1 MNETM
6 LIEQPKDEFRLMIY
20 EIIKEFVKKPDA
32 ELQIEMRNGATRYLH
47 SKDKIAFDLKLSYVK
62 IKSIVQRN
70 HFKRTKGETGSP
82 SKLDFEYVPA
92 ENIQV
97 IRLDDIVSVTLVNKL
112 EELEDE

>member
-1 MNETM
+1 M
-6 LIEQPKDEFRLMIY
+6 LTEQPKEEFRLMVI
-20 EIIKEFVKKPDA
+20 EIIREFVKKHDA
-32 ELQIEMRNGATRYLH
+32 ELRIEMRNGDTIYLY
-47 SKDKIAFDLKLSYVK
+47 SKDKCELDLAPAYIK
-62 IKSIVQRN
+62 IRTIVQRA

-82 SKLDFEYVPA
+82 SELDFEYVPA

>member
-32 ELQIEMRNGATRYLH
+32 ELQIEMRNGDTLYLH

-62 IKSIVQRN
+62 IRLIVKRT
-70 HFKRTKGETGSP
+70 HFKSP
-82 SKLDFEYVPA
+82 SELDFEYVHA
-92 ENIQV
+92 EKIQV
-97 IRLDDIVSVTLVNKL
+97 IRLDDIVSVTLINEL